1 MRRPRVRGRG
11 DRGQVAL
18 EFTGMVPLILLTLAL
33 LWQVVLVGYAY
44 TLAAN
49 AADEAVRACAVG
61 EDGEAAGTRH
71 LGGAW
76 EGDAGCG
83 AVSGGMVTAVAT
95 VRIPVLF
102 PGTAG
107 FADARAT
114 AGAVYEVSEGTG
126 ERP

>member
-1 MRRPRVRGRG
+1 MRRQRGRG

-49 AADEAVRACAVG
+49 AADEAVRACAVD
-61 EDGEAAGTRH
+61 EDGSAAGARH
-71 LGGAW
+71 LDGAW
-76 EGDAGCG
+76 EGSATCG
-83 AVSGGMVTAVAT
+83 PPSGGMVTAVAT
-95 VRIPVLF
+95 VQIPLLF

-107 FADARAT
+107 FAPATAT
-114 AGAVYEVSEGTG
+114 AGAVYEGTV
-126 ERP
+126 EP

>member
-1 MRRPRVRGRG
+1 MRRPWGKG

-33 LWQVVLVGYAY
+33 LWQVVLVGYAH

-61 EDGEAAGTRH
+61 GDGSAAGARH
-71 LGGAW
+71 LDGAW
-76 EGDAGCG
+76 HGSATCG
-83 AVSGGMVTAVAT
+83 GPAGGMVTAVAT
-95 VRIPVLF
+95 VEIPVLF

-107 FADARAT
+107 FADATAT
-114 AGAVYEVSEGTG
+114 AGAVYEEVET
-126 ERP
+126 P